1 MDTHMTGSGGN
12 SWRNVPPFQV
22 FTHQRDGLSTLPP
35 ELAERAF
42 LRRLAGTDRMI
53 RRDQFLALVDLLV
66 SLGVV
71 PRGAAD
77 LFLSEMASRYGLIA
91 ECGHPVFAVLPEI
104 LEDEV
109 SALRLPE

>member
-12 SWRNVPPFQV
+12 SWRNTPPFPV
-22 FTHQRDGLSTLPP
+22 FTLQSEGLSTLPP

-42 LRRLAGTDRMI
+42 MRRLAGTDRMI

-66 SLGVV
+66 SIGVV
-71 PRGAAD
+71 PRGDGD
-77 LFLSEMASRYGLIA
+77 LFLSEMSRRYGLIA

-104 LEDEV
+104 LKDEA
-109 SALRLPE
+109 SALRLD